1 MTPSMTDYYQA
12 RAHEYE
18 SVYDKPERQE
28 DLHRLRAWLAEE
40 ARGRTMLEV
49 ACGTGYWTAVAAG
62 TASAIA
68 ATDLNAGPLE
78 IARAKGL
85 GSHVRLDQ
93 ADAFALSDYG
103 VRFDAGMAN
112 FWWSHVPIADRQR
125 FLGHFA
131 SKLGPRA
138 KLLMIDNNYVEGSST
153 PISRTDALG
162 NTYQV
167 RQLVSGADYE
177 VLKNFPTTAE
187 LQSAFGGICTRVDVL
202 QRPHYW
208 ALRATLTQ

>member
-1 MTPSMTDYYQA
+1 MQSSMTDYYQA

-49 ACGTGYWTAVAAG
+49 ACGTGYWTAVAAS
-62 TASAIA
+62 TASAIV

-85 GSHVRLDQ
+85 GAHVRFDQ
-93 ADAFALSDYG
+93 ADAFALPDYG
-103 VRFDAGMAN
+103 VPFDAGMAH
-112 FWWSHVPIADRQR
+112 FWWSHVPIADQQR

-131 SKLGPRA
+131 SKLRPAREAPHDRQQLCSRLQHADLAQGCASATPTRFASSRA
-138 KLLMIDNNYVEGSST
+138 A
-153 PISRTDALG
+153 RT
-162 NTYQV
+162 
-167 RQLVSGADYE
+167 
-177 VLKNFPTTAE
+177 
-187 LQSAFGGICTRVDVL
+187 TRS
-202 QRPHYW
+202 
-208 ALRATLTQ
+208 